1 VSVKSLPGHWSG
13 ANFPY
18 NVAQLKEV
26 GPEWYTQAFHKFG
39 TLPADNSVTQVLD
52 VRQLET
58 TLCMPSGPVATLTS
72 YMRNIVYVSHED
84 DTVTYRFLT
93 LREMN
98 AIKSFDSESLRYLR
112 TLPFNAACSVIASAI
127 PARMLEAVYRT
138 ASACILPEQQP
149 CQALKTV
156 GTVRSVKSIGP
167 RQHKLKYAPKAGKFG
182 WKPMADPKTRR
193 YAVKKWS
200 IDRYHKRTHRSRDL
214 IENDILAGLLKLEPG
229 DTRYM
234 TPCVLCWLNKD
245 HLRARHFNLDWHHNE
260 LVYGPA
266 EGWHLDVYYLTV
278 KSKLDGY
285 AYIFIFVD
293 IDSGFIIDIGT
304 HRLDIETVIS
314 VLTSFMNRVTLEL
327 GAKVKLV
334 YGDFFATF
342 KEKYRLTLFKKA
354 NDMMLEVNSPYRHF
368 RNLVENILRWLRHVS
383 VVKLASIKGQV
394 VTGRQVN
401 PDEFM
406 PEAVRHSACVS
417 NDASSSSML
426 RKFDR
431 RTSPRTRAS
440 RGKSRR
446 LPLHEFFASA
456 AFILPHKNFR
466 VLTKE
471 DGQRT

>member
-1 VSVKSLPGHWSG
+1 
-13 ANFPY
+13 
-18 NVAQLKEV
+18 
-26 GPEWYTQAFHKFG
+26 
-39 TLPADNSVTQVLD
+39 
-52 VRQLET
+52 
-58 TLCMPSGPVATLTS
+58 
-72 YMRNIVYVSHED
+72 
-84 DTVTYRFLT
+84 
-93 LREMN
+93 
-98 AIKSFDSESLRYLR
+98 
-112 TLPFNAACSVIASAI
+112 
-127 PARMLEAVYRT
+127 
-138 ASACILPEQQP
+138 
-149 CQALKTV
+149 
-156 GTVRSVKSIGP
+156 
-167 RQHKLKYAPKAGKFG
+167 
-182 WKPMADPKTRR
+182 MADPKTRR

-456 AFILPHKNFR
+456 AFILPDKGLQSLDKGR
-466 VLTKE
+466 RTKDMMNGTE
-471 DGQRT
+471 AYLLHPASFHQFELPYSTL